1 MKNLTNIDKIAYSFL
16 IIIFGLGIYFANTD
30 LAFFDEVY
38 TVEDGFV
45 ENGSA
50 IFLFISSMLLL
61 YRFLK
66 LFKNKKILWKVGMI
80 GLTTVFFFGAGEE
93 ISWGQRIFN
102 VESSEYFLQNN
113 AQGETNL
120 HNMVVD
126 GKKINKI
133 IFSQLLTLILV
144 LYLIVTPI
152 LFRKVEWFKNLAN
165 TFAVPIVKW
174 HYTIAFLI
182 GTLLL
187 LFINSSRKWEIY
199 ELAFSVIFLLIF
211 INPLNKNHYCPI
223 KIKSDDF

>member
-1 MKNLTNIDKIAYSFL
+1 MKNLTTLDKIAYSFL

-30 LAFFDEVY
+30 LTYFDEVY

-61 YRFLK
+61 YRF
-66 LFKNKKILWKVGMI
+66 FKFYKYKKTLWKVGILAMSV
-80 GLTTVFFFGAGEE
+80 LFFFGAGEE
-93 ISWGQRIFN
+93 ISWGQRIFD
-102 VESSEYFLQNN
+102 VQSSEYFLQNN

-126 GKKINKI
+126 GKKVNKI
-133 IFSQLLTLILV
+133 IFSQLLTVILV

-152 LFRKVEWFKNLAN
+152 LYRKFEWIKNLAN

-174 HYTIAFLI
+174 HYTIAFLV
-182 GTLLL
+182 GTALLV
-187 LFINSSRKWEIY
+187 FISSNRKWEIY
-199 ELAFSVIFLLIF
+199 ELSFSVIFLLIF
-211 INPLNKNHYCPI
+211 MSPLNKGIYT
-223 KIKSDDF
+223 KQ